1 MLITL
6 VPLFDEE
13 LAVEAYSVFCQK
25 NNMLQQPMLLGT
37 GSNDGAG
44 RIPGLE
50 LISEIGLD
58 VLTAGKPVFVP
69 VSHIAVFSDLA
80 SECPCP
86 AGKIVLLF
94 DDKITPEE
102 RYVERIKELKKQG
115 FGIAFRKIP
124 IQSFAK
130 YDELFR
136 LTDYIFLNQKKTAID
151 KATIYFGKLYPNV
164 RLCAGNLD
172 TQEDFESLKGK
183 GYAFYEGNFYRVAV
197 TRGSR
202 EVTPLK
208 YNYIELLNTVNEEGF
223 ELSKAADIISQDA
236 ALTISLLKIVN
247 RFSRNSTVT
256 SIRHAAAMLGQKELK
271 KWINTAVVNELY
283 SDSPSEV
290 TRVSLLR
297 AKFMENLAGP
307 FGLAMKKDE
316 LFLMGIFSL
325 LDVIMDKPMEEALEI
340 ITVTPAIKKALIEHT
355 GEYAQILDF
364 VEQYEAASFQEVS
377 RVMVTRQLTMED
389 ISQAYMDSL
398 RWYKEILVAK

>member
-1 MLITL
+1 M
-6 VPLFDEE
+6 
-13 LAVEAYSVFCQK
+13 
-25 NNMLQQPMLLGT
+25 
-37 GSNDGAG
+37 
-44 RIPGLE
+44 
-50 LISEIGLD
+50 
-58 VLTAGKPVFVP
+58 
-69 VSHIAVFSDLA
+69 
-80 SECPCP
+80 
-86 AGKIVLLF
+86 
-94 DDKITPEE
+94 
-102 RYVERIKELKKQG
+102 
-115 FGIAFRKIP
+115 
-124 IQSFAK
+124 
-130 YDELFR
+130 
-136 LTDYIFLNQKKTAID
+136 
-151 KATIYFGKLYPNV
+151 
-164 RLCAGNLD
+164 
-172 TQEDFESLKGK
+172 
-183 GYAFYEGNFYRVAV
+183 AV

-297 AKFMENLAGP
+297 AKFMENLAGL

>member
-80 SECPCP
+80 SECPRL

-115 FGIAFRKIP
+115 FGIAFHKIP

-136 LTDYIFLNQKKTAID
+136 MTDYIFLNQKKTAID
-151 KATIYFGKLYPNV
+151 KATIYFGKLYPNI
-164 RLCAGNLD
+164 RLCAGNLE

-297 AKFMENLAGP
+297 AKFMENLAGL